1 MIYHLPIY
9 ITMSTIYIIICTLYL
24 FSYILYINKWEEW
37 KSWNTNYCGAAEIY
51 KSITFLKI
59 GEFIPFLKMNIKVCM
74 REVCKSIPNQYLKLD
89 KFPKFRRVSKVK
101 NVSTRDENPHN
112 LRKRIIWSTVFF
124 CVTKVLQYPLYKH
137 WDVIK
142 V

>member
-1 MIYHLPIY
+1 MSDLLFALLYYYLYYLCNIYVHY
-9 ITMSTIYIIICTLYL
+9 VYL

-112 LRKRIIWSTVFF
+112 LRKRIIWSTVYF
-124 CVTKVLQYPLYKH
+124 V
-137 WDVIK
+137 
-142 V
+142 